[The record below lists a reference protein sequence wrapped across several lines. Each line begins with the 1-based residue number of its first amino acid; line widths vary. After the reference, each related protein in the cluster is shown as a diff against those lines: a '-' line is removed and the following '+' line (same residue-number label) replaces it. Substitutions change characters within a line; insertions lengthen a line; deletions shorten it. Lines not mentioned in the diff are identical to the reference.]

1 MAAADGSVPA
11 VMIITELLE
20 YSNLLTT
27 KMIRKAKIN
36 EVPEIRRFLA
46 EFTLEGGI
54 LPRTLGDLYGQL
66 RDYFVYRE
74 DAGPLTGVA
83 ALHVCWA
90 GLGEI
95 RSVAV
100 LPEHRGRGLGSRLVQ
115 TCLEEA
121 RSLGLSEIFCLT
133 LRPEF
138 FQHFGFRVVS
148 REDLLPIVWADCVNC
163 VKFPDCDEIPMLLDL
178 IS

>member
-1 MAAADGSVPA
+1 
-11 VMIITELLE
+11 
-20 YSNLLTT
+20 
-27 KMIRKAKIN
+27 MIRKAQIQ
-36 EVPEIRRFLA
+36 EVPEIRRFLT

-54 LPRTLGDLYGQL
+54 LPRTLADLYGQL

-74 DAGPLTGVA
+74 DGGPIIGVA

-100 LPEHRGRGLGSRLVQ
+100 APEYRSRGLGSRLVK

-121 RSLGLSEIFCLT
+121 RVLGLSEIFLLT
-133 LRPEF
+133 LAPDF
-138 FQHFGFRVVS
+138 FKSFGFRVVS

-163 VKFPDCDEIPMLLDL
+163 VKFPDCDEIPMLLEL
-178 IS
+178 EAGT

>member
-1 MAAADGSVPA
+1 
-11 VMIITELLE
+11 
-20 YSNLLTT
+20 
-27 KMIRKAKIN
+27 MIRKAQIQ
-36 EVPEIRRFLA
+36 EVPEIRRFLT

-54 LPRTLGDLYGQL
+54 LPRTLADLYGQL
-66 RDYFVYRE
+66 RDYFVYRP
-74 DAGPLTGVA
+74 DQGPIIGVA

-100 LPEHRGRGLGSRLVQ
+100 APDHRGRGLGTRLVQ

-121 RSLGLSEIFCLT
+121 GVLGLSEVFLLT
-133 LRPEF
+133 LAPDF
-138 FQHFGFRVVS
+138 FKGFGFRVVS

-163 VKFPDCDEIPMLLDL
+163 VKFPDCDEIPMLLEL
-178 IS
+178 ETRVF

>member
-1 MAAADGSVPA
+1 
-11 VMIITELLE
+11 
-20 YSNLLTT
+20 
-27 KMIRKAKIN
+27 MIRKARIQ

-46 EFTLEGGI
+46 EFTQDDGI
-54 LPRTLGDLYGQL
+54 LPRTLADLYGQL

-74 DAGPLTGVA
+74 DQGPLIGIA

-100 LPEHRGRGLGSRLVQ
+100 APPHRGGGIGSSLVE
-115 TCLEEA
+115 TCLAEA
-121 RSLGLSEIFCLT
+121 RTLGLSEIFCLT

-138 FQHFGFRVVS
+138 FQRFGFKEVHRD
-148 REDLLPIVWADCVNC
+148 ELLPIVWADCINC
-163 VKFPDCDEIPMLLDL
+163 VKFPDCDEVPMLLELADL
-178 IS
+178 KQP